1 MCTIY
6 LYVLCKVQ
14 VETRNSV
21 QNFDATALPT
31 QPIGIKIFKRKRK
44 TSMTS
49 QWTSQYIP
57 VPYQVR
63 VNFNAQSE
71 QESQSSDGAHS
82 QGTHNTKHQH

>member
-6 LYVLCKVQ
+6 LYVLGKVQ

-21 QNFDATALPT
+21 QNSDATALPT

-44 TSMTS
+44 TFDDITVD
-49 QWTSQYIP
+49 QCIR

-82 QGTHNTKHQH
+82 QGTHNTKQQH